1 MYRKERINFSQRTI
15 SEQLDKARDTLL
27 GNRIEKEFFN
37 GLSAKISKT
46 LMTRL
51 GYQEE
56 PNLVKDTPEG
66 KYYLID
72 GQIEITV

>member
-1 MYRKERINFSQRTI
+1 MYRREKINFSQRTI

-27 GNRIEKEFFN
+27 GTRIEKEFFN
-37 GLSAKISKT
+37 GLSSQISKT

>member
-1 MYRKERINFSQRTI
+1 MYRKEKINFSQRTI

-37 GLSAKISKT
+37 GLSTKISKE
-46 LMTRL
+46 LMARL

-56 PNLVKDTPEG
+56 PGLIKDTPEG

>member
-1 MYRKERINFSQRTI
+1 MYRREKINFSQRTI

-37 GLSAKISKT
+37 GLSSQISKT

>member
-15 SEQLDKARDTLL
+15 SEQLDKARDISL

-37 GLSAKISKT
+37 GLSAKISKE
-46 LMTRL
+46 LMVRL

-56 PNLVKDTPEG
+56 PNLVKDAPEG

-72 GQIEITV
+72 GKIEITV